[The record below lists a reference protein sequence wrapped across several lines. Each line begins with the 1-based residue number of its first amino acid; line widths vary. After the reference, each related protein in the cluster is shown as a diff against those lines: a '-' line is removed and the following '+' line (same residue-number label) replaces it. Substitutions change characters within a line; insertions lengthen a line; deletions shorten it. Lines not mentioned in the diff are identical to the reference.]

1 MVFDINAV
9 AKRREGEK
17 ATDYDKGFIDAL
29 NAVISET
36 QSQCFR
42 SRKNCNN
49 CVNTDMTCIT
59 YRRVARVYELFERGR
74 I

>member
-17 ATDYDKGFIDAL
+17 A
-29 NAVISET
+29 
-36 QSQCFR
+36 
-42 SRKNCNN
+42 
-49 CVNTDMTCIT
+49 TDMTCIT